1 MIWNWSPN
9 IEINNL
15 FFDEEISLLTKENL
29 LHSLEASPFFADGI
43 DDEMWK
49 SRKHG
54 VIMSFDA

>member
-29 LHSLEASPFFADGI
+29 LHSLEAIPFFADGI
-43 DDEMWK
+43 DDEM
-49 SRKHG
+49 
-54 VIMSFDA
+54 